1 MILEAESSD
10 QFRKYCWFPW
20 GAYKDQIHVFMQELF
35 EVLEAT
41 VKASGMSGGLNGSLW
56 EMLNINFIK
65 LYD

>member
-1 MILEAESSD
+1 
-10 QFRKYCWFPW
+10 
-20 GAYKDQIHVFMQELF
+20 MQELF

-65 LYD
+65 LRD